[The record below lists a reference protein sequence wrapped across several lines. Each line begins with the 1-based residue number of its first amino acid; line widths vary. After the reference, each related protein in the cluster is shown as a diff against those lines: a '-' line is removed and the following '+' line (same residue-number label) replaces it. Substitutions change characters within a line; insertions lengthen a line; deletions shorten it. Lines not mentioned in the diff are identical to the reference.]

1 MSAAAVSTGS
11 RLSLRAPTPRV
22 TRDLSHHT
30 ELAAR
35 IARSASRHGGHGIAF
50 ERERDRERDRERETD
65 ESDESDEHGRA
76 CRCLD
81 CDPDTYRDMEAEMLA
96 GQRDW

>member
-1 MSAAAVSTGS
+1 MSAAVSTES
-11 RLSLRAPTPRV
+11 RLRLRVKNPRV
-22 TRDLSHHT
+22 APDLSRRT

-35 IARSASRHGGHGIAF
+35 IARSAHRHGGQGGHGVAS
-50 ERERDRERDRERETD
+50 EREREREREREAD
-65 ESDESDEHGRA
+65 ETDEHGRT
-76 CRCLD
+76 CRCID

>member
-1 MSAAAVSTGS
+1 MSAAVSTES
-11 RLSLRAPTPRV
+11 RLRLRVKNPRV
-22 TRDLSHHT
+22 APDLSRRT

-35 IARSASRHGGHGIAF
+35 IARSAHRHGGQGGHGVAS
-50 ERERDRERDRERETD
+50 ERERAREREREREAD
-65 ESDESDEHGRA
+65 ETDEHGRT
-76 CRCLD
+76 CRCID